1 MDSKYLTVKEFA
13 EQANISQ
20 QAVYKQINGRLKP
33 FMYNING
40 QKVIEA
46 AALEKFYSTQGVQ
59 PTNPDTTAQNLDFQP
74 KVVQSQTTEN
84 QPETRNQK
92 EKELERK
99 IEQLQEQL
107 KKIIEN
113 EQEEKLFLRDQIK
126 EKDRQIEHLTEN
138 LKMAQQLAAAD
149 KKKLIE
155 LEEKQAEK
163 SETIITAAVNHEAD
177 QPEHEAPQ
185 GEKKSFFA
193 RFFGL

>member
-1 MDSKYLTVKEFA
+1 
-13 EQANISQ
+13 
-20 QAVYKQINGRLKP
+20 
-33 FMYNING
+33 MYNING

-59 PTNPDTTAQNLDFQP
+59 PTNQDATAQNLDFQP

-113 EQEEKLFLRDQIK
+113 EQEEKLFLRNQIK
-126 EKDRQIEHLTEN
+126 EKDRQIEHLIEN

-149 KKKLIE
+149 KKKLME

-163 SETIITAAVNHEAD
+163 SETIITAAVNHEV
-177 QPEHEAPQ
+177 PQ

-193 RFFGL
+193 RLFRL